1 MIVFGV
7 IFVLLV
13 GFCFFAWKDIKKQSI
28 SRKKQA
34 AEQKKY
40 SVTIPLI
47 VGVVTYMVL
56 SVIACNVLN
65 DGYYDGYYIGER
77 ISNDAFICAI
87 IAIVTSWLIA
97 KSNLDRL
104 VYLVIVAIISGIALS
119 IWHDL
124 GYGTAFIIH
133 LTNMSVI
140 IIAALKRNKPT
151 LLSDGVVKYVDWSF
165 KLFSIVILIFIT
177 IVGLYNSIDS
187 LTKFKDISEIIIPSV
202 VGIITLLLSFYLADR
217 ICKKHIA
224 IPQKRE
230 QVFWCIVAI
239 ISFIIV
245 ISLLLLFLYW
255 D

>member
-65 DGYYDGYYIGER
+65 DGYYIGER

-97 KSNLDRL
+97 KSYLDRL
-104 VYLVIVAIISGIALS
+104 VYLVIVTIISGIALS

>member
-1 MIVFGV
+1 MIGVFGV
-7 IFVLLV
+7 IFVLVIV
-13 GFCFFAWKDIKKQSI
+13 GFFAWKDIKKQSI

-34 AEQKKY
+34 AEQKRY

-47 VGVVTYMVL
+47 VGVVTYIVL

-65 DGYYDGYYIGER
+65 DGYYIGER

-97 KSNLDRL
+97 KSYLDRL